1 MFCQRSRRHLECLRS
16 HHQYFSTLLS
26 ISYRYQDPTRGQQKR
41 KGDLKKKRETGHP
54 ERAVLSVYTESV
66 PSAQLY
72 DLNQTGFCRAGKD
85 WRLCAPLTIFP
96 LRCRAEETSLG
107 RSKAHR
113 FS

>member
-1 MFCQRSRRHLECLRS
+1 MFRQSSRRHRECLRS
-16 HHQYFSTLLS
+16 HRQYFLPCYL
-26 ISYRYQDPTRGQQKR
+26 YRIVIRIRLAANKRG
-41 KGDLKKKRETGHP
+41 KGIFKKETGYP

-85 WRLCAPLTIFP
+85 WRLCAPLPIFP